1 MALVRVLQRPENL
14 LCTAWEE
21 GSRRLEAPSATAVGD
36 IHSRVPKL
44 RTTRPACLHMLSTD
58 LCTAW
63 IDGGP
68 DSLETVTGVR

>member
-1 MALVRVLQRPENL
+1 MALGHVLQRPENL

-21 GSRRLEAPSATAVGD
+21 RSRRLEVLSAAEICD

-44 RTTRPACLHMLSTD
+44 RTTLPACLHMLSTD

-63 IDGGP
+63 IDGWP